1 MAVRKPLT
9 LIDGVISELP
19 AGDTV
24 SGASG
29 GSGTFAVKQTTINF
43 GTIGSAGKLFTI
55 TDAAVTTTSK
65 ILADIEYD
73 TDEAE
78 MTPITLFCKPAVGSF
93 NIYATPIQGP
103 AHGTF
108 KVNYTIG

>member
-29 GSGTFAVKQTTINF
+29 GAATISQLTT
-43 GTIGSAGKLFTI
+43 
-55 TDAAVTTTSK
+55 DPVTPTAQSSWV
-65 ILADIEYD
+65 LA
-73 TDEAE
+73 TQVA
-78 MTPITLFCKPAVGSF
+78 AVGSPLGLLLSLTQAT
-93 NIYATPIQGP
+93 NVYTYALRYRTLEGVTVGVPL
-103 AHGTF
+103 T
-108 KVNYTIG
+108 